1 MPPAAKRPPSINYH
15 TDTAMFQSIERRPP
29 DPILGLSAAYK
40 SDTNPDKVDLG
51 VGIYKDEAGN
61 CPVMTAVKKAENKL
75 WQIEDSKSY
84 IAQAGPE
91 LFLTHTLDLL
101 LGNGHATVKDK
112 RASVVLA
119 PGGSGSLRVA
129 AEFVTRNVPNTRIL
143 VSDPTWNNHIPL
155 LGSAGLKVETY
166 PYYDYTTH
174 SIKFDQMM
182 SRLAEAKKGD
192 LVLLHGCCHNPCGA
206 DLSHDQWDAVA
217 EAALKQGFVPFI
229 DLAYQGLG
237 DGLVEDVYGL
247 RLMASKLPEV
257 IIASSC
263 SKNFGLYRERTGA
276 VTVITETAA
285 QCEAAQSQVVSTAR
299 EMYSVPPAH
308 GAALVGMI
316 LDDAALKAEWDAEL
330 TEMRDR
336 INGLR
341 VELVNKLKEKGVD
354 RDFSFIQHEKGMFS
368 FLGLSPEQVKR
379 LVNEFSIYLVGS
391 SRINVAGINKKN
403 IGYLVD
409 AIAAV
414 L

>member
-1 MPPAAKRPPSINYH
+1 M
-15 TDTAMFQSIERRPP
+15 
-29 DPILGLSAAYK
+29 
-40 SDTNPDKVDLG
+40 
-51 VGIYKDEAGN
+51 
-61 CPVMTAVKKAENKL
+61 
-75 WQIEDSKSY
+75 
-84 IAQAGPE
+84 
-91 LFLTHTLDLL
+91 
-101 LGNGHATVKDK
+101 
-112 RASVVLA
+112 
-119 PGGSGSLRVA
+119 
-129 AEFVTRNVPNTRIL
+129 
-143 VSDPTWNNHIPL
+143 
-155 LGSAGLKVETY
+155 ETY
-166 PYYDYTTH
+166 PYYDYVTH

-182 SRLAEAKKGD
+182 SRLAEARKGD

-206 DLSHDQWDAVA
+206 DLSPPQWEAVA

-237 DGLVEDVYGL
+237 DGLVQDVYGL
-247 RLMASKLPEV
+247 RLMAGKLPEV

-285 QCEAAQSQVVSTAR
+285 QCEAALSQVVSTAR

-316 LDDAALKAEWDAEL
+316 LDDAALRAEWDAEL

-341 VELVNKLKEKGVD
+341 AELVNKLKQKGVD

-368 FLGLSPEQVKR
+368 FLGLTPDQVKR
-379 LVNEFSIYLVGS
+379 LINEFSIYLVGS
-391 SRINVAGINKKN
+391 SRINVAGINKSN
-403 IGYLVD
+403 IDYLAD
-409 AIAAV
+409 SIKAV